1 MTAAAHPGD
10 GEHAPLISNRLL
22 TRLTVGIAVLAGL
35 SVAISAGGRVLGE
48 RIALSGHTESTEV
61 FDILVGQDRVRLPAN
76 AIRFEEQR
84 RSGIAERVDLYLTWP
99 ALEGY
104 SNAERIRFNDVAHAE
119 NLIFLH
125 LSQSTMSK
133 DMSGRLEPIYR
144 HLFEGAPQPGPAG
157 LSMHRLKANSGY
169 GDEVFFTAAL
179 PDGSD
184 YAVRCM
190 MPADEAQST
199 GADCQRDIHVGRDLS
214 VLYRFS
220 SRLLPQ
226 WQSMEARARAWL
238 DERISGQSGT
248 DKRRRTAQ
256 TDNSS

>member
-1 MTAAAHPGD
+1 MTAAAHTGNS
-10 GEHAPLISNRLL
+10 EHAPLVSNRLL
-22 TRLTVGIAVLAGL
+22 ARLTLGVAVLAGL
-35 SVAISAGGRVLGE
+35 SVAISIGGRALGE

-61 FDILVGQDRVRLPAN
+61 FDIRIGQDRLHLPAN

-84 RSGIAERVDLYLTWP
+84 ASGLAERVDLYLAWP
-99 ALEGY
+99 GMDGY
-104 SNAERIRFNDVAHAE
+104 SNAARARFNDVAHAE

-144 HLFEGAPQPGPAG
+144 HLFAGRPEPGPAG
-157 LSMHRLKANSGY
+157 LSLYRFKANSGY
-169 GDEVFFTAAL
+169 GEEVFLTAPL
-179 PDGSD
+179 PDGSN

-190 MPADEAQST
+190 MPQDETQST

-226 WQSMEARARAWL
+226 WQSMEAQVRAYL
-238 DERISGQSGT
+238 DGRLSRKSRS
-248 DKRRRTAQ
+248 DK
-256 TDNSS
+256 